1 LKINSQ
7 DYPNDKIKWCK
18 LVKGG
23 PLTVGGWPVPYSYLD
38 GYWWQGGAAAGDG
51 TVGYN
56 NKCEDSFGKYWY
68 DPESRNANVNP
79 GEHSIMNYGS
89 LDIGK
94 FLSDQKVYL
103 RNLQNNPDRNYMYMG
118 KVCDIFYKMLDT
130 LNARNGVEGQYTC
143 RTEIIKFDDQS
154 TDFEQPMA
162 YFEKP
167 VEGKFEARN
176 VAPGVYTNE
185 NEFLK

>member
-1 LKINSQ
+1 
-7 DYPNDKIKWCK
+7 
-18 LVKGG
+18 
-23 PLTVGGWPVPYSYLD
+23 
-38 GYWWQGGAAAGDG
+38 
-51 TVGYN
+51 
-56 NKCEDSFGKYWY
+56 
-68 DPESRNANVNP
+68 
-79 GEHSIMNYGS
+79 MNYGS